1 MPRFATVDA
10 LAAFSRAVLKAAGAD
25 DPSAEAATWAM
36 LHASLHG
43 VDSHGIR
50 LLPWYAD
57 CLRNGIAKAAPNV
70 TVTHPRR
77 AVALVD
83 ADDGLGHIAMYRAM
97 DEACAIARDCGIGMA
112 SVINSTH
119 FGAAGAYTLAAA
131 DAGFI
136 GFATCNSG
144 AFVVPHG
151 GSKPIHGTSPIS
163 LSAPNPGGDPFL
175 LDMATSSVPWNKVLR
190 YRTEAIELPNGVAV
204 DSSGAFV
211 TDPIRAM
218 ALAPVGGPDFGYKG
232 AALAGLTEVLG
243 GILTGMRLS
252 SDQDGLAL
260 ADTKVGHFVMAI
272 DPTLYMTLE
281 SFGLGV
287 QTYIDRFKAQPG
299 TYAAGGPEWE
309 RRRIRESEGIP
320 LPDGLHAELTEAG
333 ARAGVPQ
340 GF

>member
-1 MPRFATVDA
+1 MTRTATVEQ
-10 LAAFSRAVLKAAGAD
+10 LAPFSLAVLRAAGAD
-25 DPSAEAATWAM
+25 EASAEAATWAM

-50 LLPWYAD
+50 LLPFYAD
-57 CLRNGIAKAAPNV
+57 CLRNGIAKPVPNV
-70 TVTHPRR
+70 TVTYPRR

-97 DEACAIARDCGIGMA
+97 DEACALARDCGIGMA

-136 GFATCNSG
+136 GFACCNSG

-175 LDMATSSVPWNKVLR
+175 LDMATSAVPWNKVLR
-190 YRTEAIELPNGVAV
+190 YRTEGIELPEGVAV
-204 DSSGAFV
+204 DASGAFV
-211 TDPIRAM
+211 TDPAAAM
-218 ALAPVGGPDFGYKG
+218 ALAPVGGPEFGYKG
-232 AALAGLTEVLG
+232 AGLAGLTEVLG

-260 ADTKVGHFVMAI
+260 GDTKVGHFVMAI
-272 DPTLYMTLE
+272 DPTLFMTLE
-281 SFGLGV
+281 AFGIGV
-287 QTYIDRFKAQPG
+287 QTYLDRFKAQPG
-299 TYAAGGPEWE
+299 THAAGGPEWE
-309 RRRIRESEGIP
+309 RRRIREAEGIP
-320 LPDGLHAELTEAG
+320 LPDGLCAELAEA
-333 ARAGVPQ
+333 AAKAGVALE
-340 GF
+340 F